1 MLNVIFVT
9 FLVTNHHPIVQGY
22 VVVDKDAHLE
32 E

>member
-22 VVVDKDAHLE
+22 VVVKDAHLE